1 MSLHLAPV
9 VALSLVLFSGVATAA
24 TPEVYALGAGAGQ
37 EKILGD
43 TATETVELTIAA
55 GTIGPSNPA
64 GTTVCVDSDG
74 DQLCA
79 IDVTITLI
87 DGVGFIDTFVPAPTV
102 VYALDPDARGLRLN
116 VLQSLSPPAPIA
128 QALGVLTLNLSTG
141 SQVDPTR
148 VLASG
153 QVVDAGGNLQTIP
166 EVPIAIPEPGHT
178 VLLWSGIVG
187 LALLSRLRG
196 VA

>member
-1 MSLHLAPV
+1 MNRYLAPV
-9 VALSLVLFSGVATAA
+9 LALSLVLAAAAATAA
-24 TPEVYALGAGAGQ
+24 TPEIYDLGVGPGQQKYLGVGNEEELAIWIDAGANG
-37 EKILGD
+37 
-43 TATETVELTIAA
+43 LTN
-55 GTIGPSNPA
+55 GV
-64 GTTVCVDSDG
+64 VCKNGNG

-87 DGVGFIDTFVPAPTV
+87 DGVGFIGTFVPAPTV